1 MVTYPVLLGDICQE
15 CFVRFFQTSTA
26 RGHCRREGTVLFLPL
41 KNWKRRAIASL
52 GRKAHESLVLA
63 GICLYGRALVC
74 AWPVQVGRRHACGAL
89 PPFHYSKANKKVGPL
104 RGTLLLSG
112 MDRHCRLAGAWRE
125 MRFCARLVVSP
136 VGFLARKDWYYHPIG
151 GAWQHNHGR
160 TGAMRGE
167 RPAIANQRTR
177 SRR

>member
-1 MVTYPVLLGDICQE
+1 MMVTYPVLLGDICQE

-41 KNWKRRAIASL
+41 KNWKRGRAIASL
-52 GRKAHESLVLA
+52 GSKAHESLVLA
-63 GICLYGRALVC
+63 GICLYGRAGLRLAC
-74 AWPVQVGRRHACGAL
+74 KGGHACGAL

-112 MDRHCRLAGAWRE
+112 MDRRCRLAGAWRE

-136 VGFLARKDWYYHPIG
+136 VGFLAGKDWYYHPIG
-151 GAWQHNHGR
+151 GAWQHNRGR

-167 RPAIANQRTR
+167 CPAIANQRMR